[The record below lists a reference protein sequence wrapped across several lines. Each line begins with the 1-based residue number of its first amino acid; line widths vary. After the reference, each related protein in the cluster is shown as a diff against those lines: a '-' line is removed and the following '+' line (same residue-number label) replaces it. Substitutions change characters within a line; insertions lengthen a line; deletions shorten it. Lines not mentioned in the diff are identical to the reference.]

1 MSKQRMADAIKAR
14 SPLVQREAVA
24 PADLYQ
30 TDAANP
36 ESPTVGN
43 QEKAKSGNTEH
54 LQADEPQRVRPEKYS
69 TLLRPATIKAIKRLA
84 LERDAK
90 DYAIVQAALDTYLAQ
105 QPESGFSGKP
115 EQRLI

>member
-14 SPLVQREAVA
+14 SPLAPREAVA

-30 TDAANP
+30 TDTGNP

-43 QEKAKSGNTEH
+43 QESGQTGIPENQPPDQPE
-54 LQADEPQRVRPEKYS
+54 RVRPEKYS

-90 DYAIVQAALDTYLAQ
+90 DYAIVQAALDAYLVQ
-105 QPESGFSGKP
+105 QPESGFSGKL
-115 EQRLI
+115 E